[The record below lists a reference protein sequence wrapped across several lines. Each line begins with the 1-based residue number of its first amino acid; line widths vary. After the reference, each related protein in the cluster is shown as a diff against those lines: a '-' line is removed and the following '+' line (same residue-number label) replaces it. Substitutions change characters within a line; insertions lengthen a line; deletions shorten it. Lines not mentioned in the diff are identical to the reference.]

1 MSAQSFHFYER
12 YMACSGHLV
21 AGFSYPADC
30 SSLLLST
37 DAAQRNISHESSG
50 RRMEKTRQRAGNDG
64 EEKGNL
70 NMRELYVASLS
81 CVEIPSKSFFKKGRN
96 DQ

>member
-1 MSAQSFHFYER
+1 
-12 YMACSGHLV
+12 
-21 AGFSYPADC
+21 
-30 SSLLLST
+30 
-37 DAAQRNISHESSG
+37 
-50 RRMEKTRQRAGNDG
+50 MEKTRQRAGNDG

>member
-1 MSAQSFHFYER
+1 MEKVFTYIRAV
-12 YMACSGHLV
+12 MACSGHSV

-30 SSLLLST
+30 SSLPLST
-37 DAAQRNISHESSG
+37 DAAQRKLSHESSG
-50 RRMEKTRQRAGNDG
+50 RRMEKTRQGAGNDG

-70 NMRELYVASLS
+70 NMKELYVASLS
-81 CVEIPSKSFFKKGRN
+81 CVEIPIKSYFKKGRN

>member
-1 MSAQSFHFYER
+1 MQKVFTSIKGM
-12 YMACSGHLV
+12 MACSGHSV

-30 SSLLLST
+30 SSSLLST
-37 DAAQRNISHESSG
+37 DAAQRKLSHESAG
-50 RRMEKTRQRAGNDG
+50 RRVEETRQGAGNDG

-70 NMRELYVASLS
+70 NMKELYVASLS
-81 CVEIPSKSFFKKGRN
+81 CVEILIKSYFKRGHN